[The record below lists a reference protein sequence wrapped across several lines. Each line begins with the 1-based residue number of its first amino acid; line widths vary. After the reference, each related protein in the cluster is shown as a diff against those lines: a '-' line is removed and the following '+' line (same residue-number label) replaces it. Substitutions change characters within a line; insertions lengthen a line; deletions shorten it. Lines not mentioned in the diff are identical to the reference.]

1 MRQALQVLG
10 CDEGFPRED
19 SVAAGEHAPAV
30 FPRQTD
36 VFESVEPAGHVE
48 DAELRES
55 RPKVFGRGK
64 RVGAHKMAANARVLF
79 LKALYGFGDDPDGR
93 RFGGGNP
100 DVARK
105 SLRRHCLKLRS
116 VDESEDVLCAA
127 EKEVPFF
134 REFEA
139 ARGALEKFL
148 SEFFFEVCNLTR
160 ERRLRDGELLRG
172 GGEALFPGDF
182 DERTKYLEIHDV
194 AWATVR
200 VATSPPDNGRHRHHS
215 ATTTTSGYA
224 ERRRSFAWNAK

>member
-1 MRQALQVLG
+1 M
-10 CDEGFPRED
+10 
-19 SVAAGEHAPAV
+19 
-30 FPRQTD
+30 
-36 VFESVEPAGHVE
+36 
-48 DAELRES
+48 
-55 RPKVFGRGK
+55 FGRGK